1 MTSGGTYFSGP
12 PRSMSILNWNYR
24 GLGHPRTVQILL
36 QLVQNKKP
44 SFVFLIET
52 LSYKN
57 KLESLKSKLR
67 FDGLFVVDRVGRSGG
82 LALFWNTNNQIKL
95 VKYGRNFIDVEVEA
109 VDCGRWRLTRYYG
122 FPEFSRR

>member
-1 MTSGGTYFSGP
+1 M
-12 PRSMSILNWNYR
+12 